1 MSGKLLFYYLGD
13 DEAYFRA
20 LKGEFRN
27 HAKIPIDFIKISE
40 STESRIQSLFLS
52 VFEAKPA
59 CVFIDFSKMTQD
71 YLHLAR
77 LLSRTP
83 LDEKTL
89 LVGLVDYLS
98 PPEVLRE
105 SIATGVVL
113 NFIKSAETFDVAF
126 DVLKVIAPQSM
137 GEHGFANAGLKEE
150 WAAGVLCKIGYI
162 QGDGVHIETDFQLA
176 KGDRIK
182 LRHHWLEKRIVP
194 SKDTFVKNVSNTN
207 MFYQFRY
214 NADLEFLFVDDL
226 IPAAEMDEVDIKN
239 RQAER
244 QDSIHYHKKQLKKW
258 IEDNLECSQEKKAK
272 VLVVDQKFHFYMNQ
286 DRTDKHPYTIRCIPC
301 FSDIAQVL
309 DRLRPQVIAFAF
321 DKEENP
327 RNTMESLTKL
337 VGVLN
342 QNFASLKP
350 YLIIFNTDYASQELQ
365 EILSYKQAICDK
377 NELSP
382 ELVIR
387 MSDML
392 QKKIL
397 GDQPVSNKNE
407 LPKVFIKKNNL
418 ASLAEIEKS
427 VQVVKLSESDM
438 IIQSDIAFPE
448 GTNLHFTHPVE
459 MFVYLQ
465 PAKASGKV
473 PEYYG
478 LIHSLGEVE
487 KKELRRY
494 VNTIFFRDHDAQVN
508 AETEEF
514 KKLNEAKLQ
523 EKLNALK
530 KANEAVQVAE
540 EKAQAEADD
549 KSKKA
554 ADVTEKP
561 NEEDAG

>member
-20 LKGEFRN
+20 LQGEFRT
-27 HAKIPIDFIKISE
+27 HAKIPIEFIRISE
-40 STESRIQSLFLS
+40 SSENLIQSLFLS
-52 VFEAKPA
+52 VIKAKPA

-89 LVGLVDYLS
+89 SVGLVDYLS

-113 NFIKSAETFDVAF
+113 NYIKSAETFDVAF
-126 DVLKVIAPQSM
+126 DVLKFIAPQSI
-137 GEHGFANAGLKEE
+137 GEHGFANASLKEE
-150 WAAGVLCKIGYI
+150 WTCGVLCKIGYVEA
-162 QGDGVHIETDFQLA
+162 DGVHIETDFQLS

-182 LRHHWLEKRIVP
+182 LRHPWMEKRIVP

-207 MFYQFRY
+207 MFYQFRF
-214 NADLEFLFVDDL
+214 NVDLEFLFVDEF
-226 IPAAEMDEVDIKN
+226 IPPAGMAEVDIKA
-239 RQAER
+239 REAER
-244 QDSIHYHKKQLKKW
+244 QDAIYNHKKQLKKW
-258 IEDNLECSQEKKAK
+258 LQDNVERSQEKKTK
-272 VLVVDQKFHFYMNQ
+272 VLVVDKEFQFYQNQ
-286 DRTDKHPYTIRCIPC
+286 PRTDKHPYTIRCIPY
-301 FSDIAQVL
+301 FNDISQDL
-309 DRLRPQVIAFAF
+309 DRHRPQVIAFAF

-327 RNTMESLTKL
+327 HNGMDSLSKL

-342 QNFASLKP
+342 QNSATLKP
-350 YLIIFNTDYASQELQ
+350 FIIVFNTDHASEELQ
-365 EILSYKQAICDK
+365 EILGYKQVISDK

-392 QKKIL
+392 QKKNSEHNS
-397 GDQPVSNKNE
+397 VAFKNGTE
-407 LPKVFIKKNNL
+407 KVFINKNNL

-427 VQVVKLSESDM
+427 VTVIKLSEIDM
-438 IIQSDIAFPE
+438 LIQSDIAFPE
-448 GTNLHFTHPVE
+448 GTNLHFTEPVE

-478 LIHSLGEVE
+478 LIHSLGEIE

-494 VNTIFFRDHDAQVN
+494 VNTIFFRDHDAQVS

-523 EKLNALK
+523 EKIAALNK
-530 KANEAVQVAE
+530 VDEA
-540 EKAQAEADD
+540 AQAAEDKTDDRASKEA
-549 KSKKA
+549 A
-554 ADVTEKP
+554 VPEKP
-561 NEEDAG
+561 KEEGVG

>member
-20 LKGEFRN
+20 LQGEFRT
-27 HAKIPIDFIKISE
+27 HAKIPIEFIRISE
-40 STESRIQSLFLS
+40 SSESQIQSLFLS
-52 VFEAKPA
+52 VFTGKPS

-113 NFIKSAETFDVAF
+113 NYIKSAETFDVVF
-126 DVLKVIAPQSM
+126 GVLKVIAPQSM
-137 GEHGFANAGLKEE
+137 GEHGFANASLKED
-150 WAAGVLCKIGYI
+150 WTSGVLCKIGYI
-162 QGDGVHIETDFQLA
+162 QSDGVHIETDFQLS

-182 LRHHWLEKRIVP
+182 LRHHWMEKRMVP
-194 SKDTFVKNVSNTN
+194 SKDTFVKDVSNTN

-214 NADLEFLFVDDL
+214 NADLEFLFVDDF
-226 IPAAEMDEVDIKN
+226 IPPAGMEEIDIKAKE
-239 RQAER
+239 AER
-244 QDSIHYHKKQLKKW
+244 QDAVQYHKKQLKKW
-258 IEDNLECSQEKKAK
+258 LEDNLERSQEKKAK
-272 VLVVDQKFHFYMNQ
+272 VLVVDLKFNFYQNQ
-286 DRTDKHPYTIRCIPC
+286 ARTDKHPYTIRCIPC
-301 FSDIAQVL
+301 FNDIAQEL

-327 RNTMESLTKL
+327 RNTMESLSKL
-337 VGVLN
+337 VAVLN
-342 QNFASLKP
+342 QSFATLKP
-350 YLIIFNTDYASQELQ
+350 FIIVFNTDYASAELQ
-365 EILSYKQAICDK
+365 QILSYSQVICDK
-377 NELSP
+377 GELSP
-382 ELVIR
+382 EIVIR

-392 QKKIL
+392 QKKL
-397 GDQPVSNKNE
+397 LADKTVVDKNDQY
-407 LPKVFIKKNNL
+407 KVFIKKNNL

-427 VQVVKLSESDM
+427 VTVIKLSESDM
-438 IIQSDIAFPE
+438 MIQSEIEFPE

-478 LIHSLGEVE
+478 LIHSLGEIE

-514 KKLNEAKLQ
+514 KKLNDAKLQ
-523 EKLNALK
+523 EKLAALK
-530 KANEAVQVAE
+530 KANDAAEAAE
-540 EKAQAEADD
+540 AKAQAEAED
-549 KSKKA
+549 KAKKVA
-554 ADVTEKP
+554 EVPEKP
-561 NEEDAG
+561 KEEEAG